1 MGKDHSLKI
10 VYNTKIFIDT
20 VYKDSMKSVVLFLL
34 LLQTS
39 FPAFNQV
46 AEHTF
51 DGYAEVLFTA
61 DITDD
66 GLYEIVVWDKV
77 DSVIICYD
85 YKLHPVWTVE
95 IFHPV
100 IAAGAEDLND
110 SGTIEIFILTE
121 LEKTSDFYPYRL
133 YRIEADGAVPYRKY
147 METSIQYDFAFHFI
161 NADGKPGKEVVI
173 TNRILVSKGLER
185 MAFGWDRAI
194 VETVLVDDTPYFLV
208 YVPNDA
214 VYELYGFDEDTI
226 LWQGQACDISSAEAE
241 LQDVLCTLFMKA
253 GICICRED
261 WVLTDEPLKSV
272 WLWSDITGDGKKEAL
287 FYTEKEVTVTA
298 ENTQWTWESPT
309 PIDALQVTDIT
320 GDTCSEIVVKTTYKG
335 VNTPSLYIL
344 DCNGVVQSAVALNIS
359 EDAFIFFSDLDDD
372 TDVDLVVGDSKSRK
386 STLRIYTNNT
396 EKGLLDQKE
405 SLGRLKVVDPSSVK
419 TTFWILISQYYL
431 LVLLGVVVLGAL
443 FVVVKKRKRE

>member
-1 MGKDHSLKI
+1 
-10 VYNTKIFIDT
+10 
-20 VYKDSMKSVVLFLL
+20 MKSVVLLLL

-51 DGYAEVLFTA
+51 DGYAQVLFTA
-61 DITDD
+61 DITND
-66 GLYEIVVWDKV
+66 GLYEIVVWDKA

-85 YKLHPVWTVE
+85 YRLKPVWTVE
-95 IFHPV
+95 IFYPV
-100 IAAGAEDLND
+100 VAAGAEDLND

-133 YRIEADGAVPYRKY
+133 YRIESDGFVLYRKY
-147 METSIQYDFAFHFI
+147 METSIQYDFTFHFI
-161 NADGKPGKEVVI
+161 NADGKPGEEIVI

-241 LQDVLCTLFMKA
+241 LQDILCTLFMKA
-253 GICICRED
+253 GVCLCRED

-272 WLWSDITGDGKKEAL
+272 QLWSDMTGDGRKEAL
-287 FYTEKEVTVTA
+287 TYTEKEVTVTA

-309 PIDALQVTDIT
+309 PIDALIVTDIT
-320 GDTCSEIVVKTTYKG
+320 GDTSSEIVVKTSYTG
-335 VNTPSLYIL
+335 INTPSLYIL
-344 DCNGVVQSAVALNIS
+344 DWKGVVQSAVALNIS
-359 EDAFIFFSDLDDD
+359 EDAFISFSDLDDD

-386 STLRIYTNNT
+386 STLRIYTNT
-396 EKGLLDQKE
+396 MKDGLLDQRE
-405 SLGRLKVVDPSSVK
+405 SLGVLNVVDPSSVK
-419 TTFWILISQYYL
+419 TTFWVFVSQYPL
-431 LVLLGVVVLGAL
+431 ILLGAVVFVVLVVL
-443 FVVVKKRKRE
+443 FIVKKR